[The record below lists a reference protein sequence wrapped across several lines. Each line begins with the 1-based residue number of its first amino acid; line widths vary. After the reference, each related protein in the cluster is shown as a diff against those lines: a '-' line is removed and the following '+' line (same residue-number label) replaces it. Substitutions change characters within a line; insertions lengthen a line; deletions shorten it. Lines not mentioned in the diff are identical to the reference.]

1 MKKKQMMMALVSLMV
16 LSAQAQVNFQV
27 SVSNPSKVARTDAPV
42 VVDLSKLGAIGNI
55 QRAVV
60 TVDGKEIP
68 SQLDDTNRDCTND
81 ELCFLADLGK
91 KETKTYQVHLY
102 RTLIDSSKDE
112 SFDDDYVI
120 RGTLRYMF
128 CGLESILELPEDSY
142 YGSDFEYMME
152 LICCCLLEECNG
164 GLSEIEECSCNYSPQ
179 STSDMTDEQLH
190 CVDVWDDGVT
200 WAEGH
205 LRRPELEHVVVC
217 HAVHDICTHKPYSIP
232 DLLRLNDFW

>member
-42 VVDLSKLGAIGNI
+42 VVDLSKLGAIGDI

-68 SQLDDTNRDCTND
+68 SQLDDINRDCTND

-102 RTLIDSSKDE
+102 REGEQAQYPARTFAELCLPSRNRKLAKNRQDIYLRSISFAHPPFQIDGNFGCTAGIAEMLMQSHDGC
-112 SFDDDYVI
+112 VN
-120 RGTLRYMF
+120 
-128 CGLESILELPEDSY
+128 ILPALPDA
-142 YGSDFEYMME
+142 
-152 LICCCLLEECNG
+152 
-164 GLSEIEECSCNYSPQ
+164 
-179 STSDMTDEQLH
+179 
-190 CVDVWDDGVT
+190 W
-200 WAEGH
+200 
-205 LRRPELEHVVVC
+205 
-217 HAVHDICTHKPYSIP
+217 
-232 DLLRLNDFW
+232 